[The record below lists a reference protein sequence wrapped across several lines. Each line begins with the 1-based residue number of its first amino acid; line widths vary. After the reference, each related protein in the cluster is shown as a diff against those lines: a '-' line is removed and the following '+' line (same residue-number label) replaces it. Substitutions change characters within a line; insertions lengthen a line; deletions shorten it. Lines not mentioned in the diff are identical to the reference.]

1 MFCSCAA
8 STSVWGSVLQ
18 AASPNN
24 TVIKVSFKIFIIK
37 ILIVIINLKYNIC
50 QNKDMV
56 VDLQQY
62 QNTVP
67 HDYPRPD
74 RHLSQPDLPHCF
86 LTRNKRYRFEV
97 PGYRSGCE
105 TTDRP

>member
-37 ILIVIINLKYNIC
+37 ILIVIINLKYNIWDGLY
-50 QNKDMV
+50 KV
-56 VDLQQY
+56 VLQEPY
-62 QNTVP
+62 QNTIL
-67 HDYPRPD
+67 HGCLKPD

-86 LTRNKRYRFEV
+86 LTRNKPYKVEV
-97 PGYRSGCE
+97 PGYK
-105 TTDRP
+105 